1 MAFMW
6 LLMLAPKSMK
16 GLLPVF
22 DRIGPFFCLVPLA
35 TICAASDC
43 SETRVQVVV
52 GCDGGGDNHS
62 LCFSSRWIENL
73 K

>member
-22 DRIGPFFCLVPLA
+22 DRIGPFFWLVPLA
-35 TICAASDC
+35 TIVLPVIAPKRGSKWWAEEQCRS
-43 SETRVQVVV
+43 
-52 GCDGGGDNHS
+52 
-62 LCFSSRWIENL
+62 
-73 K
+73 

>member
-22 DRIGPFFCLVPLA
+22 DRIGPFFWLVPLA
-35 TICAASDC
+35 TIVLAGGAPFPQRTTYDFTGAA
-43 SETRVQVVV
+43 
-52 GCDGGGDNHS
+52 
-62 LCFSSRWIENL
+62 LFAF
-73 K
+73 